1 MRTTVKRLRQLAAV
15 WLISAVA
22 IGALHA
28 QDAPAQGDDAGGD
41 PPSRVARLS
50 YMTGDVGFLPSGAKD
65 WSDASVNRPL
75 TRGDRL
81 STGPDARAELEV
93 GGGTLRIAGQTDFG
107 FLDLTDQVSQVELT
121 QGTLNLSVRAL
132 ADGQS
137 YEIDTPTV
145 ALVVDRPG
153 TFRIDI
159 AADGKTS
166 LVSVLSGGGTVYGE
180 NSAQR
185 TVTAGRNYEFA
196 DSALADVTVSDLGGG
211 DGFDSW
217 VEQRDQRYAQ
227 QSPSSQYVSDDVVGY
242 QDLDANGSWQ
252 DDADV
257 GAVWFPSHVGAD
269 WAPYR
274 DGHWAWIGPWGW
286 TWVDDS
292 PWGFAPYHYG
302 RWSYVRGAWGWIPG
316 PRFER
321 PVYAPALVAFVG
333 GNHWGVGIGGGAPV
347 GWFPLGPRDV
357 YNPWYRA
364 SRGYY
369 TRVNVTNINVRNN
382 FNRTAINTSINNNYG
397 YFRDGKEVPGQ
408 VYANRN
414 APRALTA
421 VPANVFTGAGRVS
434 RSMVA
439 VSPAQLAGAQVM
451 TRGASVRPTASSF
464 ALARPANARALPAG
478 GFNRDVVARRAP
490 PAPAQTAAFAGR
502 ATPATQGGGRI
513 PQSTAAAAPSNVRVL
528 GGHGGAPGSVTA
540 NAATPGNRLPGVQQ
554 QTNGAGARPNEV
566 PSSRFA
572 RPTRGDDT
580 AQGAA
585 RGVDRPAPNAAD
597 PRPSPQQP
605 RNESMPRPGVSFV
618 QPAERQERTLPQA
631 QAIEPANGARA
642 DEGRTQFERPARSIQ
657 GGPIGQPADVGRN
670 NAVRD
675 DNRFGQGQPRQAP
688 QQRNDPPQRV
698 EQMPRQVE
706 HAPPAAQR
714 QQQKEAPANNRGRDE
729 RSKDEH

>member
-1 MRTTVKRLRQLAAV
+1 MRTTVKRLRRLAAV
-15 WLISAVA
+15 CLISAVVL
-22 IGALHA
+22 GALHA
-28 QDAPAQGDDAGGD
+28 QDAPAPGDDTGGD

-50 YMTGDVGFLPSGAKD
+50 YMAGDVGFLPSGAKD
-65 WSDASVNRPL
+65 WSAASVNRPL

-81 STGPDARAELEV
+81 STGQDSRAELEI
-93 GGGTLRIAGQTDFG
+93 GGGTLRIASQTDFG

-132 ADGQS
+132 DDGQS

-159 AADGKTS
+159 SADGKAS
-166 LVSVLSGGGTVYGE
+166 LISVLSGGGTVYGE

-185 TVTAGRNYEFA
+185 TVTAGRSYEFA
-196 DSALADVTVSDLGGG
+196 DSALADVTVSELGGG
-211 DGFDSW
+211 DAFDSW
-217 VEQRDQRYAQ
+217 AEQRDQRYAE

-333 GNHWGVGIGGGAPV
+333 GNHFGVGIGGAPV

-369 TRVNVTNINVRNN
+369 SRVNVTNINVRNN
-382 FNRTAINTSINNNYG
+382 FNRAAINNSINNNYT
-397 YFRDGKEVPGQ
+397 YFRNGKEAPGLN
-408 VYANRN
+408 YANRS

-439 VSPAQLAGAQVM
+439 VTPAQAAGAQVM
-451 TRGASVRPTASSF
+451 TRGTAIRPTAASF
-464 ALARPANARALPAG
+464 AQPRLIDGRALPAG
-478 GFNRDVVARRAP
+478 GFSRAVVARRAP
-490 PAPAQTAAFAGR
+490 SVQADVASRGSVPAA
-502 ATPATQGGGRI
+502 GGRG
-513 PQSTAAAAPSNVRVL
+513 PQAAAAAQSNVRVL
-528 GGHGGAPGSVTA
+528 SGHAGGATA
-540 NAATPGNRLPGVQQ
+540 NAAMPVNRQPAAQQNAGSGPVRPG
-554 QTNGAGARPNEV
+554 EF
-566 PSSRFA
+566 PSSHFA
-572 RPTRGDDT
+572 RPIGSVESAPGTGRAGPDRG
-580 AQGAA
+580 AS
-585 RGVDRPAPNAAD
+585 NAAD
-597 PRPSPQQP
+597 IRQAPQQV
-605 RNESMPRPGVSFV
+605 RENNTPRPGVSFV
-618 QPAERQERTLPQA
+618 QPAARPERTLPQA
-631 QAIEPANGARA
+631 QAIEPANDARN
-642 DEGRTQFERPARSIQ
+642 DGGRAQFDRPVRTYQ
-657 GGPIGQPADVGRN
+657 GGPIPQPANAGRN
-670 NAVRD
+670 NEIRD
-675 DNRFGQGQPRQAP
+675 GNRFDPGQPRQVPRQEP
-688 QQRNDPPQRV
+688 QQRMEQQQQRV
-698 EQMPRQVE
+698 EQMPRQME

-714 QQQKEAPANNRGRDE
+714 QQQKEAPANNRGGDRGRD
-729 RSKDEH
+729 DH